1 MSATSIPDADSP
13 PAPIWRHA
21 LAMLYDSLL
30 IIPLF
35 MAMSALWVSIWGP
48 VDSIYEQSVPPG
60 VVWTGW
66 AAILICFF
74 GAFWR
79 RGGQTLGMQA
89 WRIKLTSDSGS
100 RVTWK
105 QVIIRLLGAVVS
117 LAAFGLGF
125 FWKLV
130 PPGNKYWHDSLSA
143 THLELVPKP
152 E

>member
-1 MSATSIPDADSP
+1 MSATSITDSDRP

-48 VDSIYEQSVPPG
+48 VDSIYEQSVPPS
-60 VVWTGW
+60 VQWAGW

-89 WRIKLTSDSGS
+89 WRIKLASDSGK
-100 RVTWK
+100 RITWR

-117 LAAFGLGF
+117 LIALGLGF
-125 FWKLV
+125 LWKLV
-130 PPGNKYWHDSLSA
+130 PPANKYWHDSLSA

>member
-1 MSATSIPDADSP
+1 MTATSNPDAGSP

-48 VDSIYEQSVPPG
+48 VDSIYEQSVPSG

-117 LAAFGLGF
+117 LAALGLGF